1 MDIIPSASDKTEQ
14 ARPPHGC
21 GGCDNRW
28 GGFRTAHCGACHET
42 FTTPANFD
50 RHRLQDECAPPADR
64 GLVLNERGQWAQPG
78 REDAA

>member
-1 MDIIPSASDKTEQ
+1 MPTSP
-14 ARPPHGC
+14 RLPHGC
-21 GGCDNRW
+21 GGCDTRW

-50 RHRLQDECAPPADR
+50 LHRAGSKDKRHDQGECSDPATR
-64 GLVLNERGQWAQPG
+64 GLVINERGPWAMPG